1 MSDYQITAI
10 RLDGNDIDRRID
22 AVQVNG
28 TLFPIDTVIG
38 WIKSGE
44 HRFWVHAQGRSVW
57 VVVGR
62 HPQSGRYYLTT
73 EGDGFPPNNLLSLP
87 RV

>member
-10 RLDGNDIDRRID
+10 RPDGTDADRRID
-22 AVQVNG
+22 AVQING
-28 TLFPIDTVIG
+28 NLVPIDSVIG
-38 WIKSGE
+38 WIQSGE
-44 HRFWVHAQGRSVW
+44 HRFWVHAQGLSVW

-62 HPQSGRYYLTT
+62 HPHSGRYYLTT
-73 EGDGFPPNNLLSLP
+73 EGDGFPPNNLLSLQ